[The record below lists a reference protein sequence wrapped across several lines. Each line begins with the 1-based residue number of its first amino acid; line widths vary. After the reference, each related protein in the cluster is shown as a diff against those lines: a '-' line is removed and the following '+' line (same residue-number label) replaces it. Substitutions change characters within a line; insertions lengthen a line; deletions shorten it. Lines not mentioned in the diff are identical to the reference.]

1 MLTNAKTMTNRILAP
16 CCQLSYITINS
27 MRLAVQYFQLHG
39 IFLTRFYDSYVFI
52 TSVIVNESNII
63 ENK

>member
-1 MLTNAKTMTNRILAP
+1 
-16 CCQLSYITINS
+16 

-63 ENK
+63 ENKWISLYDTDYNTVISE